1 MNQSKTV
8 KSSLAKVVEKIILC
22 HNYYNSVEQLRNTL
36 DSFELDIKN
45 LEARVQTIK
54 AEIQILI
61 AEQ

>member
-1 MNQSKTV
+1 MNQSETV
-8 KSSLAKVVEKIILC
+8 KSSLAKVMEKIIPC
-22 HNYYNSVEQLRNTL
+22 HNYYASVEQFKNTL

-45 LEARVQTIK
+45 LEARVQSIK